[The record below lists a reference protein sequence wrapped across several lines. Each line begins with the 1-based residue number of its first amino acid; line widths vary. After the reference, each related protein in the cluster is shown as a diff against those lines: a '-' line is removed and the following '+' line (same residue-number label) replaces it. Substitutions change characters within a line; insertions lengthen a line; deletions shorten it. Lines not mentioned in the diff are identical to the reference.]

1 MVGVFPL
8 WGESSIFDKTKYKK
22 MNVLTQWVLIV
33 ATWICATSAMAQAD
47 TLQRR
52 TMAYANFRPALVTL
66 TSGKVVKAAQA
77 NVLLKGSVLVYRNPQ
92 GRIMEANRATV
103 KSVDFDDRHYERI
116 DTLLFWRVDTVGDN
130 ALYRA
135 TYIDMASLRQ
145 QILNSR
151 NMTDMQVNSLMLSST
166 ALMANEEDLE
176 LPYTDVYYF
185 RYRGKWVK
193 VHERYIDHALPRN
206 KRQAYKVAV
215 AMPGFSWSNPRS
227 LISLLRAISD

>member
-1 MVGVFPL
+1 
-8 WGESSIFDKTKYKK
+8 
-22 MNVLTQWVLIV
+22 
-33 ATWICATSAMAQAD
+33 
-47 TLQRR
+47 
-52 TMAYANFRPALVTL
+52 
-66 TSGKVVKAAQA
+66 
-77 NVLLKGSVLVYRNPQ
+77 
-92 GRIMEANRATV
+92 MEANRATV